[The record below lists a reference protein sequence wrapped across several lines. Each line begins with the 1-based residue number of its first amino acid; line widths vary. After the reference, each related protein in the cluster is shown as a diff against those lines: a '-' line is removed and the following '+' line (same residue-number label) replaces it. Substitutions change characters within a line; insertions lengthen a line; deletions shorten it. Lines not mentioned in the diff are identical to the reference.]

1 MLNGVVEMPK
11 QTFFN
16 LPEDKKEK
24 IIAAARK
31 EFSRV
36 SLYEASISN
45 IIKDADISRGSFYQ
59 YFENKEDAFFLVLED
74 LININEKKFKDILKE
89 TQGDL
94 IKSFVIFYE
103 YLLQFFTCEKNKNFF
118 KNAFLNMSHRIEQ
131 TMTSGLKKKNNSE
144 KFKGIIKLIDISKLN
159 IKINEDIHTIFR
171 VIVPLT
177 TSNIVE
183 SFAKQ
188 LSFEKSVESYKKQL
202 DIIKNGIYKN

>member
-1 MLNGVVEMPK
+1 
-11 QTFFN
+11 
-16 LPEDKKEK
+16 
-24 IIAAARK
+24 
-31 EFSRV
+31 
-36 SLYEASISN
+36 
-45 IIKDADISRGSFYQ
+45 
-59 YFENKEDAFFLVLED
+59 
-74 LININEKKFKDILKE
+74 
-89 TQGDL
+89 
-94 IKSFVIFYE
+94 
-103 YLLQFFTCEKNKNFF
+103 
-118 KNAFLNMSHRIEQ
+118 MSHRIEQ

-171 VIVPLT
+171 VLVPLT